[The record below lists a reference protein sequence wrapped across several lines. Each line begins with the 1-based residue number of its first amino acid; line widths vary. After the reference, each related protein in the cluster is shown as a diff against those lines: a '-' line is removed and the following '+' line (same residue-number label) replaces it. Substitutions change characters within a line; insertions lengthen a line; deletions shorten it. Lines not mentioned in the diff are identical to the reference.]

1 VKYRFSSKKKEDLKM
16 KPETEK
22 AIKNLGSKQFAAY
35 VQSNSKPIKNLLDT
49 GTVSVKE
56 AIKLFAKIQRPIPY
70 HVDKLTCTIT
80 LRELGLY
87 GTVTLFRTRY
97 GQTMRYDSIAED
109 ACFKKAS
116 VTIGRSESN
125 KVYFETFRN
134 VNGEWR
140 FGLSDAKRAFAI
152 HEDHQAFT
160 AKEMQLVLDALTRMN
175 HLAKNDSIFNGK
187 YPTAAN
193 ITL

>member
-1 VKYRFSSKKKEDLKM
+1 M

-35 VQSNSKPIKNLLDT
+35 VQSNSKPIKNLLDA

-56 AIKLFAKIQRPIPY
+56 AVKLFAKIQRPIPY

-134 VNGEWR
+134 INGEWR

-175 HLAKNDSIFNGK
+175 HLAKDNVFNGK
-187 YPTAAN
+187 YPTAAS

>member
-1 VKYRFSSKKKEDLKM
+1 M
-16 KPETEK
+16 TPEMEK
-22 AIKNLGSKQFAAY
+22 TIRNLGSTEFAYY
-35 VQSNSKPIKNLLDT
+35 VESNAKPIRNYIDS
-49 GTVSVKE
+49 GTFAVKE
-56 AIKLFAKIQRPIPY
+56 TIKLFAKIQRPIPY
-70 HVDKLTCTIT
+70 HVDKLTCNIT
-80 LRELGLY
+80 LHELGLY

-97 GQTMRYDSIAED
+97 GQTMRYDSIADD

-116 VTIGRSESN
+116 VIIGRKESN

-134 VNGEWR
+134 VNGQWR
-140 FGLSDAKRAFAI
+140 FSLGDAKRALAI

-175 HLAKNDSIFNGK
+175 YLTKDDSVFNGK
-187 YPTAAN
+187 YPTTAN